1 MKVQRAKQI
10 LEHIILLW
18 ADSLAWQNVRQDVGM
33 DPELPG
39 GHQQGQG
46 EGEAGQQ
53 GERGVEYCQHLQI
66 HADYE

>member
-1 MKVQRAKQI
+1 
-10 LEHIILLW
+10 
-18 ADSLAWQNVRQDVGM
+18 M

-53 GERGVEYCQHLQI
+53 RERGVEYGQHLQI
-66 HADYE
+66 HTAYEDKTAITSPQVVSCSLVSATDI

>member
-1 MKVQRAKQI
+1 
-10 LEHIILLW
+10 
-18 ADSLAWQNVRQDVGM
+18 M

-39 GHQQGQG
+39 GHQQGQR

-66 HADYE
+66 HTDCEDKTEITSPQVASTPDICNLQGF